1 MSVIALCHLKQK
13 LSQKTRRC
21 FLHDRE
27 FLVTSM
33 KKETVLGFNFFVYVK
48 KYVPYNP
55 IMSEQ
60 CPDITV

>member
-48 KYVPYNP
+48 KICSIQPNNVRAMP
-55 IMSEQ
+55 
-60 CPDITV
+60 